1 MDDKRTAILSKR
13 KQNICDKYLKK
24 RNKQTNQEYKQ
35 YESLFE
41 ATRKKPKK
49 IYYSKLIEIY
59 KNNGKKRDIMKKVI
73 AKTKTEPRNMSWRIA
88 VGEK

>member
-24 RNKQTNQEYKQ
+24 RKKQTNQEYKQ

-41 ATRKKPKK
+41 ATKKKPKK
-49 IYYSKLIEIY
+49 IYCSKLIEIY
-59 KNNGKKRDIMKKVI
+59 KNNGKKKRYY
-73 AKTKTEPRNMSWRIA
+73 
-88 VGEK
+88 EKSNSKNKD